1 MKILVTGST
10 GFVGSHLC
18 ERLTEE
24 GHEVYALA
32 RSPKKFEEFK
42 VPGKMVLGSLD
53 ERKDHEWIASL
64 PEDLDAVIHTAGIV
78 HSFDWS
84 DFYSVNTRATEK
96 LIEDLKKKY
105 PTNLK
110 FVLISSQ
117 AAAGPAGEDNKKKEH
132 HDPRPVSH
140 YGKSKRYAEIS
151 LNHLAPLSWDKTI
164 IRPPMV
170 IGPRDPAILEVFK
183 MVKSGLVLVAGM
195 NGMNNRYSFICVH
208 DLVNVIVKAT
218 EHKSPESHAEVFFAA
233 HTSTVSYSEIVGSIK
248 EALGKKFVMN
258 LSLPMFMVS
267 FLAHFLDALRR
278 IIPLSLPLT
287 PDKIGEISQPAWVCC
302 SEKSCEKL
310 DYTYSWDLT
319 KTVEETL
326 KDYRQRQWL

>member
-1 MKILVTGST
+1 MKILVTGAT

-18 ERLTEE
+18 ERLSEA
-24 GHEVYALA
+24 GHEVFALA
-32 RSPKKFEEFK
+32 RNPNKFAEFN
-42 VPGKMVLGSLD
+42 VPGTMIQGSLD
-53 ERKDHEWIASL
+53 ERKDHEWIQTL
-64 PEDLDAVIHTAGIV
+64 PSDLDAVIHTAGIV

-105 PTNLK
+105 PTSLK

-117 AAAGPAGEDNKKKEH
+117 AASGPADVDNKKKEH

-195 NGMNNRYSFICVH
+195 NGMKNRYSFVCVH
-208 DLVNVIVKAT
+208 DLVGVIVKAV

-233 HTSTVSYSEIVGSIK
+233 HTQTVSYSEIVNTIK
-248 EALGKKFVMN
+248 NALGKRFVLN
-258 LSLPMFMVS
+258 LSMPMFMVS
-267 FLAHFLDALRR
+267 FLAHFLDVLRR

-302 SEKSCEKL
+302 NEKSCEKL
-310 DYTYSWDLT
+310 DYSYAWDLP
-319 KTVEETL
+319 KTIEEAL
-326 KDYRQRQWL
+326 KDYRDRGWI